1 MILKLKSLLNMLRKL
16 IIDLK
21 KISKELFS
29 LKSVNL
35 SDPKFPDQNKDK
47 VSQKVN
53 PPYDNISDEVTETEV
68 SNEPSEL
75 SDPMDHSTV
84 SIEEFF
90 PDTLSTSSS
99 TAPSLN

>member
-1 MILKLKSLLNMLRKL
+1 MNNRLEE
-16 IIDLK
+16 
-21 KISKELFS
+21 ISKELFS

-35 SDPKFPDQNKDK
+35 SDPKLPDQNKDK
-47 VSQKVN
+47 VSQKAK
-53 PPYDNISDEVTETEV
+53 PPDDNISDEVSETED

-90 PDTLSTSSS
+90 PDIRSTSSS
-99 TAPSLN
+99 TAPSLNSGVPTNQLQ